1 MEKGKG
7 KYEND
12 MLLIVNKEIKGAGFD
27 WIRENYGVAFKFIK
41 EKQCDRYIPIRSKN
55 AEIVQDKLKST

>member
-1 MEKGKG
+1 
-7 KYEND
+7 